1 MSESSKRSSG
11 SHARNSS
18 AQNNTA
24 DQGATF
30 EYTVTYKIAK
40 RNAHDVTGFTD
51 SMQIRPATNSS
62 VVSLELTTENGRIN
76 VIGAEGRFDLYIAAS
91 DMSSLAQ
98 GIYVYDLQVQAPV
111 TGFVDRLIMGNFTVR
126 SEVTR

>member
-1 MSESSKRSSG
+1 M
-11 SHARNSS
+11 
-18 AQNNTA
+18 
-24 DQGATF
+24 
-30 EYTVTYKIAK
+30 
-40 RNAHDVTGFTD
+40 
-51 SMQIRPATNSS
+51 
-62 VVSLELTTENGRIN
+62 VSLELTTENGRIN